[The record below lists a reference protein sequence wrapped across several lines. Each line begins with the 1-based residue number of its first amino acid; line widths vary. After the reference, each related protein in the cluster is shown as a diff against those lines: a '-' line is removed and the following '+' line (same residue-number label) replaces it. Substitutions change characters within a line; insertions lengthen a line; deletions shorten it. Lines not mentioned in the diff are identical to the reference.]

1 MSSQVRRSIVCVRG
15 VAALLSLSWMVT
27 VACSNRYGRPHDAA
41 SQKTVVVRGSDT
53 MLTLLQRWAEQGAE
67 VLEGASIQVTGGGS
81 GTGLRALADGT
92 ADVAAAS
99 RRIEPE
105 EQVAIQRRG
114 HGEAVEH
121 VVAIDAVALY
131 VHPSNPVP
139 ALSLDDA
146 RALYRGRVDR
156 WSMLGG
162 PDLPVVL
169 YGRESSSGTY
179 AFFKERVLHHDDYA
193 AEVQSLP
200 GTSSVLQAVARD
212 RGAIGYAGLG
222 VARGVRVVPIRG
234 RDGVVVQVDK
244 TAVREG
250 RYPLARPLYL
260 YTAGTPRGP
269 LARWIAWIRSPV
281 GQRDTERAGFVAI
294 APESPP

>member
-1 MSSQVRRSIVCVRG
+1 
-15 VAALLSLSWMVT
+15 MVT